1 MELLFPQE
9 NISNQMGILYLY
21 LDVLFFD
28 DVYLARFGTASLIN
42 SMTHELVCVWL
53 SCVCVCVRLFCP
65 TFMVV
70 FFPLS
75 TSPFIF
81 HYHLHRLRVFISVNN
96 RRRLTVEALMSIN
109 TARKLP

>member
-53 SCVCVCVRLFCP
+53 SCVCVVVCVCVCAYFAPLLWLSF
-65 TFMVV
+65 FL
-70 FFPLS
+70 FPLPRLS
-75 TSPFIF
+75 FI
-81 HYHLHRLRVFISVNN
+81 I
-96 RRRLTVEALMSIN
+96 TCIA
-109 TARKLP
+109 

>member
-53 SCVCVCVRLFCP
+53 SCVCVCVCVCAPILPHFYGCLFSS
-65 TFMVV
+65 FH
-70 FFPLS
+70 FPVYLS
-75 TSPFIF
+75 LSLASLKSF
-81 HYHLHRLRVFISVNN
+81 HFS
-96 RRRLTVEALMSIN
+96 
-109 TARKLP
+109 